1 MSLAGKVVLVAGAS
15 SGMGRATAVA
25 AARAGAK
32 VAAFARRETELD
44 HLAKEIDATVIAGD
58 ATDPEH
64 AERAVRQT
72 VDAYGRLDVLVNSV
86 GTNIKQRALTDLTPE
101 LWRTLISVNLDA
113 AYVLTQA
120 VLPTFRQQEGGLLIH
135 VSSVGAKRADMSG
148 VGYQASKAGVAA
160 LAHGTMEEE
169 RGNGVRV
176 TVIYPGLTDTALV
189 QQRPVPPTQEELRKA
204 LQPEDIAELCVATM
218 SLPDRAHVSEIVL
231 YPAQL

>member
-25 AARAGAK
+25 AAAAGAK
-32 VAAFARRETELD
+32 VAVFARSETELAA
-44 HLAKEIDATVIAGD
+44 LAKEIDAAFVAGD
-58 ATDPEH
+58 ATDPAH

-120 VLPTFRQQEGGLLIH
+120 VLPTFREQGGGLIVH
-135 VSSVGAKRADMSG
+135 ISSVGAKRADRSG

-176 TVIYPGLTDTALV
+176 SVIYPGLTDTALV
-189 QQRPVPPTQEELRKA
+189 QQRPVPPTEEELGRA
-204 LQPEDIAELCVATM
+204 LQPEDVAQLCVATM
-218 SLPDRAHVSEIVL
+218 SLPDRAHVSEIVV
-231 YPAQL
+231 YPSQP